1 MCTSANE
8 RERQLGPTIAK
19 SAAVAITLLTCGCG
33 VGPRYVPPTP
43 PTAPTFKELAK
54 PANSATQTWQPAV
67 PSDTANATKW
77 WLAFNDPELSKLEEQ
92 AISANWQ
99 VIGAADNF
107 TAARALV
114 RQARAQYFPVLT
126 ANPAVVRSLPSSA
139 QFGALQSINSA
150 GGGVSVHTYNDF
162 SLPFDASWEPDFWGR
177 IRNSVRI
184 SSYAAQASAADLDN
198 IRLCVEAELAV
209 DYYELRAQ
217 DHLKRL
223 VDSAVAAEQAEVDL
237 SRSEYKA
244 GLISDEVVAQMEAQL
259 QATEVQDS
267 NLEIL
272 RNQYEHAIAVLLGQ
286 SPSSFSLPTSFR
298 DTDAPEIPVG
308 IPSELIQR
316 RPDIASAERSMAQAN
331 AQIGVAKAAYFPAVL
346 LSVEGGFGSSS
357 ASQWLNWPS
366 RFWSVGAA
374 AAQTVFDAGLR
385 RATVQQYRATYD
397 ARVANYQQTVL
408 TAFQQVED
416 NLAALR
422 ILKEETER
430 QSAAT
435 EASRRDF
442 VETAV
447 RYNAGLDTY
456 QNVIGTQLVLLNNEQ
471 SLVTIREQRM
481 IAAVQLI
488 KALGGGWDVAALPST
503 RQVRATGSAGASPS
517 VGQ

>member
-1 MCTSANE
+1 MCTSTNE
-8 RERQLGPTIAK
+8 RECRIGPAIAKLPAVTIA
-19 SAAVAITLLTCGCG
+19 LLICGCG

-43 PTAPTFKELAK
+43 PTAPAYKELAK

-67 PSDTANATKW
+67 PGDTANGTKW
-77 WLAFNDPELSKLEEQ
+77 WLAFNDPELNKLEER
-92 AISANWQ
+92 AVSANWQ
-99 VIGAADNF
+99 VIAAADNF

-139 QFGALQSINSA
+139 QFGALQNSNSA
-150 GGGVSVHTYNDF
+150 GGGISIHTYNDF

-177 IRNSVRI
+177 IRNGVRI
-184 SSYAAQASAADLDN
+184 SSYGAQASAADLAN
-198 IRLCVEAELAV
+198 VRLCVEAELAV
-209 DYYELRAQ
+209 DYFEIRAQ

-223 VDSAVAAEQAEVDL
+223 ADSAVAAEQAEVDL

-244 GLISDEVVAQMEAQL
+244 GLVSDEVVAQMEAQL
-259 QATEVQDS
+259 QSTQVQDS

-272 RNQYEHAIAVLLGQ
+272 RDQYEHAIAVLLGQ
-286 SPSSFSLPTSFR
+286 SPSSISLPINFG

-346 LSVEGGFGSSS
+346 LSADGGFGGSSV
-357 ASQWLNWPS
+357 SQWISWPS

-374 AAQTVFDAGLR
+374 ATQTVFDAGLR

-397 ARVANYQQTVL
+397 ATVANYQQTVL

-422 ILKEETER
+422 ILKEEIER

-435 EASRRDF
+435 EASRREF
-442 VETAV
+442 AEAAV
-447 RYNAGLDTY
+447 RYKAGLDPY
-456 QNVIGTQLVLLNNEQ
+456 QNVIGAQLALLNNEQ

-488 KALGGGWDVAALPST
+488 KALGGGWDVAVLPST
-503 RQVRATGSAGASPS
+503 RQLQVTGSAGASPS
-517 VGQ
+517 AGQ